1 MLFKLET
8 NWGKYFDATS
18 QTQRPL
24 GEMCGV
30 PDSHHMGLIGG
41 LLSGQGSRIR
51 CRRNSSIF
59 ESFNYCSLSSKF
71 SYS

>member
-18 QTQRPL
+18 QSQRRL

-30 PDSHHMGLIGG
+30 PDGESPYVSNSRRSAQ
-41 LLSGQGSRIR
+41 LSGVK
-51 CRRNSSIF
+51 N
-59 ESFNYCSLSSKF
+59 KV
-71 SYS
+71 

>member
-30 PDSHHMGLIGG
+30 PDRESSYGSNSRRSAQW
-41 LLSGQGSRIR
+41 SGVK
-51 CRRNSSIF
+51 N
-59 ESFNYCSLSSKF
+59 KM
-71 SYS
+71 